1 MVVQRRATIPS
12 EPPPE
17 RAPPTPPPAR
27 PIVRPVTDPRRLSLP
42 LASETAIGARRSLAE
57 VLAAPFP
64 SPRGAYL
71 HVPFCRHK
79 CHYCDFY
86 SLVEREG
93 EDRQEAFVA
102 RLEEELRSVSERLE
116 PGAVEIET
124 VFIGGGTPTLLR
136 VPLLRRML
144 EAVRRWL
151 PLAAPERLEWTVE
164 ANPETVDDEVAATL
178 VAGGVNRVSLGAQSF
193 TPRLL
198 RALEREHRI
207 ESVGTALAAL
217 RRAGISNLNLDLI
230 FAVPG
235 STLEDW
241 RHDLEAALALGPTHL
256 SAYGLTYEANTPLA
270 VRRDRGEV
278 EPIEEDLEAAMY
290 EAACARLR
298 ATGYERYE
306 ISNWSRPGL
315 ACRHN
320 LLYWRNASW
329 LAFGPSASG
338 HLAGLR
344 FKVVPRLGEWLES
357 AGPPALAEWEQLDA
371 SGTFG
376 EELMLGLRLVEGVES
391 GWLADRL
398 ARHDEDGSR
407 ERAIDAAIADGRL
420 EEVAGRVRLTPRGTL
435 LANTVL
441 EELV

>member
-1 MVVQRRATIPS
+1 MS
-12 EPPPE
+12 
-17 RAPPTPPPAR
+17 
-27 PIVRPVTDPRRLSLP
+27 DPRLVRLP
-42 LASETAIGARRSLAE
+42 LASETAIGARCSLAD
-57 VLAAPFP
+57 VLRAPFP

-102 RLEEELRSVSERLE
+102 RLEEELAAVSERLE

-144 EAVRRWL
+144 RSVRRWL
-151 PLAAPERLEWTVE
+151 PLAPSGRLEWTVE
-164 ANPETVDDEVAATL
+164 ANPETVDEEVAATL
-178 VAGGVNRVSLGAQSF
+178 VEGGVNRVSLGAQSF

-198 RALEREHRI
+198 RALEREHPI
-207 ESVGTALAAL
+207 ESVGRALAAL
-217 RRAGISNLNLDLI
+217 RGAGISNLNLDLI

-241 RHDLEAALALGPTHL
+241 RHDLDAALALAPTHL
-256 SAYGLTYEANTPLA
+256 SAYGLTYEPNTPLA

-278 EPIEEDLEAAMY
+278 AAIEEDLEAAMY
-290 EAACARLR
+290 EAACGRL
-298 ATGYERYE
+298 ATAGYERYE

-344 FKVVPRLGEWLES
+344 FKVVPRLGEWLETS
-357 AGPPALAEWEQLDA
+357 GTPALAEWEQLDA

-376 EELMLGLRLVEGVES
+376 EELMLGLRLVEGIDAAWLES
-391 GWLADRL
+391 RL
-398 ARHDEDGSR
+398 ARHDDAGSR
-407 ERAIDAAIADGRL
+407 RRAIAAATADGRL

-441 EELV
+441 EDLV